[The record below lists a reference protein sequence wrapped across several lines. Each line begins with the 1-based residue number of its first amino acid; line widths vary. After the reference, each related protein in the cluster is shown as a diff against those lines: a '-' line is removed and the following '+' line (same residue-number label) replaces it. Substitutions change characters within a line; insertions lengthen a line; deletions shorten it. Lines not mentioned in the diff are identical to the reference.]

1 MVDWKRLLEDD
12 DRERARAGE
21 DDEGDDWRQ
30 EAADSLCELYYET
43 YRTQKR
49 RGGGQRLDLRPG
61 SDFRRFL
68 ESHLRP
74 LARHGVW
81 EALFPNRSSA
91 TSAQAIDEALH
102 LLADTKLVDRVYS
115 GDIVT
120 VTKIVSNIAKKRA
133 KYLELEGR
141 GGAAAAAAAIA
152 GAGDGLDDD
161 EVTAFTADEDTDA
174 GVDLEEVDADV
185 SAADADADADADV
198 GEVDA
203 DIDAD
208 AEGDPDDDEA

>member
-12 DRERARAGE
+12 ERARAGS
-21 DDEGDDWRQ
+21 DDESDDWRQ

-43 YRTQKR
+43 YRAQKG
-49 RGGGQRLDLRPG
+49 RGKRLDLRPG
-61 SDFRRFL
+61 SDFRRFM

-74 LARHGVW
+74 LSRHGVW
-81 EALFPNRSSA
+81 EALFPNRASS

-120 VTKIVSNIAKKRA
+120 VTKIVTNIQKKRA

-141 GGAAAAAAAIA
+141 SAMALALAA
-152 GAGDGLDDD
+152 GEMD
-161 EVTAFTADEDTDA
+161 ADELGELGELGELDGEDLA
-174 GVDLEEVDADV
+174 GVDAEDLDV
-185 SAADADADADADV
+185 EGDV
-198 GEVDA
+198 GEVE
-203 DIDAD
+203 
-208 AEGDPDDDEA
+208 AEAEAEE

>member
-1 MVDWKRLLEDD
+1 MVDWKKLLDD
-12 DRERARAGE
+12 DDKERARAGE
-21 DDEGDDWRQ
+21 DNENDDWRQ

-49 RGGGQRLDLRPG
+49 RGGAQRLDLRPG
-61 SDFRRFL
+61 SDFRRFM

-74 LARHGVW
+74 LAKHNVW

-120 VTKIVSNIAKKRA
+120 VTKIVSNIGKKRA
-133 KYLELEGR
+133 KYLEQEGR
-141 GGAAAAAAAIA
+141 GGAAADALVPDLELI
-152 GAGDGLDDD
+152 DD
-161 EVTAFTADEDTDA
+161 E
-174 GVDLEEVDADV
+174 EEETVL
-185 SAADADADADADV
+185 
-198 GEVDA
+198 
-203 DIDAD
+203 
-208 AEGDPDDDEA
+208 

>member
-12 DRERARAGE
+12 ERARAGS
-21 DDEGDDWRQ
+21 DEENDDWRT

-43 YRTQKR
+43 YRAQKG
-49 RGGGQRLDLRPG
+49 RGKRLDLRPG
-61 SDFRRFL
+61 SDFRRFM

-74 LARHGVW
+74 LSKHGVW

-102 LLADTKLVDRVYS
+102 LLADTKLVDRVFS

-120 VTKIVSNIAKKRA
+120 VTKIVTNIQKKRA

-141 GGAAAAAAAIA
+141 SAMALAL
-152 GAGDGLDDD
+152 AGDG
-161 EVTAFTADEDTDA
+161 E
-174 GVDLEEVDADV
+174 GVDLEGVEGPLDEELDRLDEELEAEVEAEPTEV
-185 SAADADADADADV
+185 V
-198 GEVDA
+198 G
-203 DIDAD
+203 
-208 AEGDPDDDEA
+208 DDN